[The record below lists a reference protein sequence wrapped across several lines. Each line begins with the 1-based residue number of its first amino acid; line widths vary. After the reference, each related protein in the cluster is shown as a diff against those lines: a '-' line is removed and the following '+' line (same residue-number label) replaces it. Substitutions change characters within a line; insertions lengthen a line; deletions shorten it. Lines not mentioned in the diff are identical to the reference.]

1 MTAHVKAMDEHLAR
15 QRFFS
20 DFPPSFAKRI
30 AGCARNAR
38 FGAGDYLA
46 REGDR
51 ADTFFV
57 ITAGEV
63 ALEIAVPGKSPVV
76 VATLGAQEVVGVS
89 WLVAPYCWLFDAR
102 AVQDT
107 RAICIDAKCLRGKC
121 DADHDLGYEMM
132 RRFLP
137 VLTERLHAARIQILD
152 VYGSS

>member
-1 MTAHVKAMDEHLAR
+1 MTAHVKAMDEHLA
-15 QRFFS
+15 QHRFFG
-20 DFPPSFAKRI
+20 DFPPSFAKLI
-30 AGCARNAR
+30 GGCAKNAR
-38 FGAGDYLA
+38 FRAGDYLA
-46 REGDR
+46 HEGDR

-57 ITAGEV
+57 LTAGEV

-102 AVQDT
+102 AIEDT

-121 DADHDLGYEMM
+121 DADHHLGYEMM

-137 VLTERLHAARIQILD
+137 VLTERLHATRMQILD